1 MGELLTVQVRDCQ
14 IRTKPSFLGAVL
26 ATVHYGD
33 RLSSVQTKDSWV
45 KVSFSGAK
53 QGWIHISALTDKEIV
68 LHPSARQVSQSAS
81 SDELALAG
89 KGFNKQV
96 EEQFRQQNSQISFT
110 WVDKIETYHVS
121 QKEIG
126 QFLEAGDLK
135 PAGGA
140 A

>member
-1 MGELLTVQVRDCQ
+1 MGEQLSVQVRDCQ
-14 IRTKPSFLGAVL
+14 IRTKPSFLGAVI

-33 RLSSVQTKDSWV
+33 RLSSVQTKDSWLE
-45 KVSFSGAK
+45 VSFGGSK
-53 QGWIHISALTDKEIV
+53 QGWIHVSALTDKEIT
-68 LHPSARQVSQSAS
+68 LHPSAQQVNQSAS

-96 EEQFRQQNSQISFT
+96 EEQFRRQNSQINFT
-110 WVDKIETYHVS
+110 WVDKIETYRDS
-121 QKEIG
+121 QEEIEK
-126 QFLEAGDLK
+126 FLKAGELK